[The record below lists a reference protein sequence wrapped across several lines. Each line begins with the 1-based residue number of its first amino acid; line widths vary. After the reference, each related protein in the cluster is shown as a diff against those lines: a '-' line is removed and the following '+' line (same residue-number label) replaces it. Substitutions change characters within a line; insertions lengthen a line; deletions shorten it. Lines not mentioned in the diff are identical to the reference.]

1 MPTKKQAL
9 KRWAEL
15 TPNANPFEV
24 MAPTPYKAEGS
35 KYGTDSIRI
44 GGSPEF
50 VDAVMSNLK
59 QIIDGENHVTRL
71 TLSRAEVK
79 PTEINGKRRTFGNA
93 GAGAEIVY
101 IGLNM
106 RGREGVIASGML
118 ERSLDGAP
126 ERFENTN
133 RYAR

>member
-1 MPTKKQAL
+1 
-9 KRWAEL
+9 
-15 TPNANPFEV
+15 
-24 MAPTPYKAEGS
+24 
-35 KYGTDSIRI
+35 
-44 GGSPEF
+44 
-50 VDAVMSNLK
+50 MSNLK
-59 QIIDGENHVTRL
+59 SIIDGENHVTRL

-79 PTEINGKRRTFGNA
+79 PTEIHGKRRTFGNA
-93 GAGAEIVY
+93 GADAEIVY

-118 ERSLDGAP
+118 DRSLDGAT